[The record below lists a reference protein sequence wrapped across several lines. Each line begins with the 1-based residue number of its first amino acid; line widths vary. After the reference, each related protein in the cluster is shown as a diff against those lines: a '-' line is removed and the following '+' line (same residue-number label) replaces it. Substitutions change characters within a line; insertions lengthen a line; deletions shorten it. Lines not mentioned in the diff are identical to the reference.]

1 MLISLNFAT
10 FILKKFSRRNA
21 FGGLKKQLMNK
32 FIKRSFLFSLI
43 AGLLFTSGFAQTS
56 VKEDVPKGW
65 HLLNKQT
72 SGYYGISLDKA
83 YEFLK
88 GKKSTPV
95 IVAVIDSGVDTTHE
109 DLKQVLWHN
118 PGEIPGNGIDDDKNG
133 YVDDVYGWNFI
144 GGRDGRNVKEDSYE
158 AARVYHQYKS
168 KFEDVTDPSALSKE
182 DKDKYEMWVKAK
194 QQVVGEV
201 DL

>member
-1 MLISLNFAT
+1 
-10 FILKKFSRRNA
+10 
-21 FGGLKKQLMNK
+21 MNK
-32 FIKRSFLFSLI
+32 VINRSFLFSLI

-88 GKKSTPV
+88 GKKSTPL
-95 IVAVIDSGVDTTHE
+95 IVAVIDSGIDTTHE
-109 DLKQVLWHN
+109 DLKPILWRN
-118 PGEIPGNGIDDDKNG
+118 SGEIPGNGIDDDKNG
-133 YVDDVYGWNFI
+133 YVDDVYGWNFL

-158 AARVYHQYKS
+158 AARVYHQFKS
-168 KFEDVTDPSALSKE
+168 KYEGKDMDPSKLSPADARE
-182 DKDKYEMWVKAK
+182 YEMWKRSKAEVGNIDPASLLNLRIVK
-194 QQVVGEV
+194 
-201 DL
+201 